1 MQAIL
6 QNNRGWSLTRASET
20 QFKIIHEG
28 YVRLWSDR
36 CYAGTPS
43 NACRLTKTEGK
54 KLPFFLS
61 PIPSPFFIP
70 PFFLSYPP
78 HSPLTPATQATKEA
92 KRMTEIQYHTVKD
105 LYQQTIR
112 AMCSFIKV
120 LIYINKTRSGC
131 LRQLKNQYKVQLG
144 NPKSGRCCLR
154 EL

>member
-1 MQAIL
+1 MKATL
-6 QNNRGWSLTRASET
+6 D
-20 QFKIIHEG
+20 
-28 YVRLWSDR
+28 YVSDR
-36 CYAGTPS
+36 FYAGTPS
-43 NACRLTKTEGK
+43 NACRVTKTEGK

-61 PIPSPFFIP
+61 SIPS

-78 HSPLTPATQATKEA
+78 HSPLTPATQATMQA

-105 LYQQTIR
+105 LYQQTVR

-131 LRQLKNQYKVQLG
+131 LRQLKNQHKVQLG